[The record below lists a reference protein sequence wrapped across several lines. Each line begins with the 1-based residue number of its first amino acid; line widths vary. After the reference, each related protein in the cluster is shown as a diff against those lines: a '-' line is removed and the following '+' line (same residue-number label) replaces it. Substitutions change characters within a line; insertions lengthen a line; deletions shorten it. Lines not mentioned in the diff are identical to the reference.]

1 MFGFKISPNEVTN
14 SYSDSN
20 VEKFEKYGFNVN
32 DPAQEHIVHVNID
45 EIDTN
50 IDYKSIKESLKIAC
64 RNEDNRFLYDILD
77 KQEEYDAEYIANLI
91 ISSKENHGSEIS
103 LMLDE
108 NLMIKLAETSKFEN
122 ICELYLSIHIPSKNI
137 INIVY
142 NRLISFE
149 MSTKLFMEW
158 FPFFTETLVF
168 EQIDILIQKFMSIDD
183 ISYVDRVIIQ
193 KMIFKNVESCPY
205 LLRYI
210 DMNII
215 INEESD
221 GTIYEILYKV
231 FQQEL
236 LQKSGITEIVDLNQ
250 ISQII
255 EENLDFDIEP
265 LNILINSE

>member
-1 MFGFKISPNEVTN
+1 
-14 SYSDSN
+14 
-20 VEKFEKYGFNVN
+20 
-32 DPAQEHIVHVNID
+32 
-45 EIDTN
+45 
-50 IDYKSIKESLKIAC
+50 
-64 RNEDNRFLYDILD
+64 
-77 KQEEYDAEYIANLI
+77 
-91 ISSKENHGSEIS
+91 
-103 LMLDE
+103 
-108 NLMIKLAETSKFEN
+108 
-122 ICELYLSIHIPSKNI
+122 
-137 INIVY
+137 
-142 NRLISFE
+142 
-149 MSTKLFMEW
+149 
-158 FPFFTETLVF
+158 
-168 EQIDILIQKFMSIDD
+168 
-183 ISYVDRVIIQ
+183 
-193 KMIFKNVESCPY
+193 MIFKNVESCPY